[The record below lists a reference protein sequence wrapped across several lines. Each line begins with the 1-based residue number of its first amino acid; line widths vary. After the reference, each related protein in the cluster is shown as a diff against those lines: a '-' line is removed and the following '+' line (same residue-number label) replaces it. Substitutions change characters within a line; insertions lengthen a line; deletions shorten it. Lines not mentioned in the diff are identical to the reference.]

1 MSDQAAWTTRRRWS
15 AVSRR
20 QALGLAASGATGI
33 FLAACSSSSNN
44 NNGNKNAA
52 ANTNAAAG
60 SATNAAPTTAGTA
73 AARAT
78 AAPQAPGGAAA
89 AGTPVSTDAPVRG
102 GTLRTGTFL
111 NVLGIDPH
119 IEVSIGL
126 NWDSRMYTYLG
137 GFSSNDQKF
146 NPIFAQSLE
155 QASATDFIF
164 KLRQGVKFHNVA
176 PVNGREQTS
185 ADVLYSLQRFRD
197 LPAAQNNDFYKTVVD
212 KMEAIDPYTFHVTTK
227 APYAESLSELGG
239 IQTAIVPHEAV
250 EKFGDL
256 SANAIGSGPYMLDQY
271 VKGEKTNMKRNPD
284 FFDKTRPYPDTF
296 AATTILDTN
305 TLIQAYKSDQIDING
320 AILTKL
326 DYQDLQKNAKLVN
339 STMPALYY
347 GSLGMNAS
355 TKPFND
361 PRVRQAIYVGI
372 DRGQFIDKVGLGDG
386 TPMGPLSNGL
396 SFWALSQDQ
405 LKPYIGPDV
414 KKAKDLLTAAGYPN
428 GFDLT
433 IETSGGVQLYID
445 HANILVSELK
455 KLGIN
460 ATLHLTDLSSYL
472 SNVLFAGN
480 FTSTVFTHNPY
491 ESPKIPLGFMTKNGL
506 GSGSWWHYDN
516 AAISAAIDAE
526 NGEMDLNKRQ
536 ALVKDVQ
543 LKLLD
548 DAAPLL
554 NFFSL
559 VQYNS
564 YNKRVGGYDPTLRTY
579 QNFRNSEYIRPNS

>member
-1 MSDQAAWTTRRRWS
+1 VSEPSYWS
-15 AVSRR
+15 RSRQSRSVSRR
-20 QALGLAASGATGI
+20 SALGLAAAGATGV

-44 NNGNKNAA
+44 NNGNKN
-52 ANTNAAAG
+52 TSTSNAAA
-60 SATNAAPTTAGTA
+60 SASSAAGGAATA
-73 AARAT
+73 AATSASRAT
-78 AAPQAPGGAAA
+78 AAPQAPGGAP
-89 AGTPVSTDAPVRG
+89 AGTPVTTDTPTRG

-126 NWDSRMYTYLG
+126 TWDTKIYTYLG
-137 GFSSNDQKF
+137 GFSSNNQKF
-146 NPIFAQSLE
+146 NPIFAQSVE
-155 QASATDFIF
+155 QPGPTDFVF

-197 LPAAQNNDFYKTVVD
+197 LPQAQNNDFYKTVVD
-212 KMEAIDPYTFHVTTK
+212 KMEAVDPYTFHVTTK
-227 APYAESLSELGG
+227 APYAESLSELGSV
-239 IQTAIVPHEAV
+239 QTAIVPHEAV

-256 SANAIGSGPYMLDQY
+256 SANAIGAGPYILDQY
-271 VKGEKTNMKRNPD
+271 VKGEKTNLKRNPD
-284 FFDKTRPYPDTF
+284 YFDKTLPYPD
-296 AATTILDTN
+296 AYNAVTILDTN

-326 DYQDLQKNAKLVN
+326 DYQDLQKNTKLVN
-339 STMPALYY
+339 SVMPALFY

-372 DRGQFIDKVGLGDG
+372 DRSQFIDKVGQGDG

-396 SFWALSQDQ
+396 NFWAISQDQ

-414 KKAKDLLTAAGYPN
+414 KKAKDLLTAAGYSN
-428 GFDLT
+428 GLDLT

-445 HANILVSELK
+445 HANVLVSELK
-455 KLGIN
+455 KIGIN

-472 SNVLFAGN
+472 SDTLFKGN
-480 FTSTVFTHNPY
+480 FTATVFTNNPY
-491 ESPKIPLGFMTKNGL
+491 ESPKIPLGFYTKNGI
-506 GSGSWWHYDN
+506 GGGSWWHYDN
-516 AAISAAIDAE
+516 EQISAAIDAE
-526 NGEMDLNKRQ
+526 NAELDINKRQ
-536 ALVKDVQ
+536 QLVKDVQ

-548 DAAPLL
+548 DSAPLL

-564 YNKRVGGYDPTLRTY
+564 FNKRVGGYDPTLRTF
-579 QNFRNSEYIRPNS
+579 QSFRNSEFIRANS